1 MLDYFPTKERLVSE
15 KFEYPDTFRLIST
28 DELEEYRG
36 RGYLFEHIA
45 TGCQIYH
52 VHNDDQENLFS
63 FNFRTPPED
72 SSGVAHILEHS
83 VLCGSRNFPVKDP
96 FVSMMKG
103 SVNTFLNAMTY
114 PDKTLYPSA
123 SVLEKDYFNLMHV
136 YGDAVFFP
144 LLKKEVFRQEGHRLE
159 RDDEG
164 NLQRVGIVYNEM
176 KGNYSSQESI
186 AAEWSIR
193 SLFPDTPYG
202 VDSGGDPEFIPSL
215 TYEKFLEFHKTYY
228 HPSNCRI
235 FLYGDISSQKNLS
248 FLEEHFLSEFTRREV
263 DSAVPLQ
270 PDWDAPVE
278 MEASWPSGE
287 DDKSGGMT
295 TLLLNWKTIG
305 PEDPVRSLS
314 LSILTEML
322 MGNSGAPLQKAL
334 LESDLGDDVSHV
346 SGIDFDLN
354 QAAFTIGMRGSDP
367 DKKEAFRELVYR
379 VLRELADKGFPEDLK
394 ESCLRLVEFRAR
406 EVKGGGPFGMRL
418 LKKALKGWNYDHP
431 PVLTMEFAPHMETVR
446 KLARQKGYFE
456 GLLKELI
463 LDNPHCSLVVVK
475 PDSTLTRKQKEA
487 LKQELEALDRAM
499 GAEDREL
506 LDRENQ
512 ALRVFQESGDTPEA
526 RETIPSLDISD
537 IPREVETIPC
547 SVEETPEMTIYRQEV
562 FTNGILYADMAFD
575 LSGLDEA
582 YMPYLPLFCKA
593 LTQTG
598 LPGISYDV
606 ITRELAMK
614 TGGFGA
620 SVEASHKV
628 DSSRDDQPE
637 RYFYVRLKMLENQRN
652 EALELAGKLL
662 LQADFDNTE
671 RLEQLL
677 KESLNDMKASLV
689 PGGHSYVS
697 LRANSRR
704 SRASALDDLWFGI
717 TQVEFLSQLNQADKK
732 ALLPAVSRVLKGI
745 RSHVITA
752 GGVSLS
758 LTMDEK
764 SMPLHSSRIAG
775 FWKDLL
781 PASAGDVPFPS
792 GDLPVSPLPPAPE
805 EGSFQEGLSIPA
817 SIGFVA
823 ASLKGTA
830 LGTPEHAGQI
840 LLSHLMKIGP
850 LWEKIRM
857 KGGAYGA
864 FSSLSGLEKTFTFAT
879 YRDPH
884 IEETLKAF
892 RESLEEFLAFDDR
905 VELDKSLITVIG
917 REMRPLS
924 PSEKGMISLKRHLY
938 GISDEL
944 RQRKREQLM
953 AMTPREIQKASRS
966 LLDLWENAVIEVMA
980 HPDRLDSAAE
990 QWPGLKDRRIELP
1003 Q

>member
-1 MLDYFPTKERLVSE
+1 MPE

-28 DELEEYRG
+28 DDLEEYRG

-45 TGCQIYH
+45 TGCQVYH
-52 VHNDDQENLFS
+52 VHNDDHENLFS

-159 RDDEG
+159 RDEEG
-164 NLQRVGIVYNEM
+164 HLKRVGIVYNEM

-202 VDSGGDPEFIPSL
+202 VDSGGDPEYIPDL
-215 TYEKFLEFHKTYY
+215 TYEKFLEFHKAYY

-248 FLEEHFLSEFTRREV
+248 FLEEHFLSKFSRREV
-263 DSAVPLQ
+263 NSSIPLQ
-270 PDWDAPVE
+270 PDWNAPVE
-278 MEASWPSGE
+278 LEACWPSGE

-305 PEDPVRSLS
+305 PEDPVRNLS

-354 QAAFTIGMRGSDP
+354 QAVLTIGMRGSDT
-367 DKKEAFRELVYR
+367 DKKEAFRELVYG
-379 VLRELADKGFPEDLK
+379 VLRDLAEKGFPEDLK
-394 ESCLRLVEFRAR
+394 ESCMRLVEFRAR
-406 EVKGGGPFGMRL
+406 EIKGGGPFGMRL
-418 LKKALKGWNYDHP
+418 LKKALKGWNYDLP
-431 PVLTMEFAPHMETVR
+431 PVLTMEFAPHMDTVR
-446 KLARQKGYFE
+446 KLAAQTGYFE

-463 LDNPHCSLVVVK
+463 LENPHCSLVVVK
-475 PDSTLTRKQKEA
+475 PDSSLTKRQEEA
-487 LKQELEALDRAM
+487 LKKELEVLDLAM
-499 GAEDREL
+499 SPEEKML
-506 LDRENQ
+506 LEQDNQ
-512 ALRVFQESGDTPEA
+512 ALKAFQEAGDPPEA
-526 RETIPSLDISD
+526 GETIPSLDISD
-537 IPREVETIPC
+537 IPREVDCIPC
-547 SVEETPEMTIYRQEV
+547 SVEVTPEMTIYRQEV

-575 LSGLDEA
+575 LAGLDDA
-582 YMPYLPLFCKA
+582 YLPYLPLFCKA

-598 LPGISYDV
+598 VPGVSYDL

-628 DSSRDDQPE
+628 GANRGDLPD
-637 RYFYVRLKMLENQRN
+637 RYFYIRLKMLESQRD
-652 EALELAGKLL
+652 EALQLAGKLL

-677 KESLNDMKASLV
+677 KENLNDMKASLV

-717 TQVEFLSQLNQADKK
+717 TQVEFLSLLNQSDKK
-732 ALLPAVSRVLKGI
+732 PLVKAISRVLKGI
-745 RSHVITA
+745 RSQVIRS
-752 GGVSLS
+752 GSVSLS

-764 SMPLHSSRIAG
+764 AMSLHSGGIAG

-781 PASAGDVPFPS
+781 PGSAEILPFPS
-792 GDLPVSPLPPAPE
+792 EDLPVSPEPPVPVE
-805 EGSFQEGLSIPA
+805 ESFQEGLSIPA

-864 FSSLSGLEKTFTFAT
+864 FSSLSGLERTFTFAT

-892 RESLEEFLAFDDR
+892 RESLEEFRAFDDQD
-905 VELDKSLITVIG
+905 EMKKSLITVIG
-917 REMRPLS
+917 REMRPQS
-924 PSEKGMISLKRHLY
+924 PSEKGIISLKRHLY

-944 RQRKREQLM
+944 RQKKRDQLM
-953 AMTPREIQKASRS
+953 AMTPREIQKASQA
-966 LLDLWENAVIEVMA
+966 LLDEWESAVIEVMA
-980 HPDRLDSAAE
+980 HSDRLDSAAVR
-990 QWPGLKDRRIELP
+990 WPGLKDHRIELP